1 MIGIIGQGFVGNA
14 VYQKFK
20 KYYDVVTNDL
30 DENKSTSTLPNL
42 VMICDTIFLCL
53 PTPMKESGQCD
64 LSILENVL
72 GQIDLLVDNL
82 ESEKISNNNDIKLF
96 QINKDFIIKDDKIYI
111 TRETFINI
119 AIKSD
124 SIVGIQIFH
133 QIMKFEDMIKKF
145 IEISKK
151 RRVTITHLINENR
164 LKRAYNSRLSLPLTR
179 ENRHLKNKVKRLQK
193 LIELN

>member
-1 MIGIIGQGFVGNA
+1 MLVIA

-82 ESEKISNNNDIKLF
+82 ESERTI
-96 QINKDFIIKDDKIYI
+96 IIKSTIPPGTTEKWNEKY
-111 TRETFINI
+111 ESLNI
-119 AIKSD
+119 LFNPEFLTERNAS
-124 SIVGIQIFH
+124 
-133 QIMKFEDMIKKF
+133 
-145 IEISKK
+145 
-151 RRVTITHLINENR
+151 RRL
-164 LKRAYNSRLSLPLTR
+164 
-179 ENRHLKNKVKRLQK
+179 
-193 LIELN
+193 